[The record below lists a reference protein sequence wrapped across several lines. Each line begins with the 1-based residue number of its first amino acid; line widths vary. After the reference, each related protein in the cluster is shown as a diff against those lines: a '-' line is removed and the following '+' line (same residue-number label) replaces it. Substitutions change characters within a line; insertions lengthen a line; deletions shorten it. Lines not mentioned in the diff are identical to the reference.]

1 MARAAPGAHADE
13 DAAAQSLAAAAWER
27 FGAAMDD
34 DLAVPEALAAL
45 FDLVRDGNRALDA
58 GCGVAGARALQETL
72 VRIDATLALLPS
84 ATALPEG
91 AAAILEARAAARE
104 ARDFATSDRLRDELA
119 ALGVVVE
126 DGREGQRWRI
136 EPRSH
141 G

>member
-1 MARAAPGAHADE
+1 MPSVLAMPAAAAAIARLDSFAAAVAARSSVDAAPGAHADE

-84 ATALPEG
+84 ATALPEIG
-91 AAAILEARAAARE
+91 RAH
-104 ARDFATSDRLRDELA
+104 
-119 ALGVVVE
+119 V
-126 DGREGQRWRI
+126 
-136 EPRSH
+136 
-141 G
+141 